1 MADRKRYL
9 EMRPFW
15 SIPTSSLSLSPSSS
29 KIAQRASKTLFY
41 SEGLY
46 LGAVEE
52 AKIDIIT
59 G

>member
-1 MADRKRYL
+1 V
-9 EMRPFW
+9 
-15 SIPTSSLSLSPSSS
+15 SLPLSSS
-29 KIAQRASKTLFY
+29 KIAQRAFKTLFY